1 MVLEVEPVRVRDT
14 VVVMLWEGVVVTDE
28 DREPEIELDW
38 EAVMVALQETIVVG
52 EKLEEEEA
60 EPERLCTPV
69 RDAKRLC
76 KGVREA
82 VWD

>member
-52 EKLEEEEA
+52 ERLEEEEA
-60 EPERLCTPV
+60 VPERLCSAV
-69 RDAKRLC
+69 SDAYRLC
-76 KGVREA
+76 KDVREA